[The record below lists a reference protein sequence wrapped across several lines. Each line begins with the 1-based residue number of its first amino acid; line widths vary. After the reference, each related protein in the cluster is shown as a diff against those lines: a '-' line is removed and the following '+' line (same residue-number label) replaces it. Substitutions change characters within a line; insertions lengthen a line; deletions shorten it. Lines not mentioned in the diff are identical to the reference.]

1 MKAEIID
8 IECELEKIFPPSF
21 FDIMTHL
28 PIHLVD
34 EIKLGGPTHL
44 RWMYSTER
52 TMCDFKGLVRNR
64 KNPEGSIVEGF
75 SAVDCLNFIS
85 IYLPNTVKTKL
96 SRCEIEDDEY
106 IQTEEGGVSHLF
118 PKTSHPIGSENIRKG
133 KIFNMEQHELF
144 EAHRYTLF
152 NTGDEQVEAFI
163 K

>member
-1 MKAEIID
+1 
-8 IECELEKIFPPSF
+8 
-21 FDIMTHL
+21 MTHL
-28 PIHLVD
+28 TIHIVD

-85 IYLPNTVKTKL
+85 IYIPNTVKAKL

-106 IQTEEGGVSHLF
+106 IQT
-118 PKTSHPIGSENIRKG
+118 
-133 KIFNMEQHELF
+133 
-144 EAHRYTLF
+144 
-152 NTGDEQVEAFI
+152 
-163 K
+163 

>member
-1 MKAEIID
+1 
-8 IECELEKIFPPSF
+8 
-21 FDIMTHL
+21 MTHL
-28 PIHLVD
+28 TIHIVD

-44 RWMYSTER
+44 CWMYSTER

-75 SAVDCLNFIS
+75 SVVDCLNFIS
-85 IYLPNTVKTKL
+85 ICLPNTVEKKI
-96 SRCEIEDDEY
+96 SRCVIEDYEY

-118 PKTSHPIGSENIRKG
+118 SKTGHPIGSENIRKG

>member
-1 MKAEIID
+1 
-8 IECELEKIFPPSF
+8 
-21 FDIMTHL
+21 
-28 PIHLVD
+28 
-34 EIKLGGPTHL
+34 
-44 RWMYSTER
+44 MYSAKR

-106 IQTEEGGVSHLF
+106 IQTEEGGVSYLF
-118 PKTSHPIGSENIRKG
+118 PKTGHPIGSENKG
-133 KIFNMEQHELF
+133 KARLLTWSIMSCLKHIDILCPI
-144 EAHRYTLF
+144 
-152 NTGDEQVEAFI
+152 QVMN